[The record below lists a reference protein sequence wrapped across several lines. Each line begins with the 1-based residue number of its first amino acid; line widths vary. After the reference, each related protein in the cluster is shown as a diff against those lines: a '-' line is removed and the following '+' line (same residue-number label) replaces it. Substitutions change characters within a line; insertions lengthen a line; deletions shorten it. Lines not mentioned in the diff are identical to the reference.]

1 MNGCDKP
8 STKTSDFS
16 KIVTLGLKT
25 LNNCPIKPSII
36 CENGSKVTTLVVIKR
51 FLAVIVGPLKLIA
64 NIDHGA
70 QGKTCIEGEFELIK
84 K

>member
-8 STKTSDFS
+8 STRTSDFS

-25 LNNCPIKPSII
+25 LNHCPIKPSII
-36 CENGSKVTTLVVIKR
+36 CENGSKITTLLAVKR
-51 FLAVIVGPLKLIA
+51 FLAVIVGPLKIIA